1 MSVKNAWR
9 RLARRCV
16 GGTASAACSLLLTGL
31 ATSALAAPGPQRPEV
46 SSSAIDAQ
54 LFYQLLIGEL
64 ELRGGEAGTAYEVIL
79 DAARRTRNEQLFRRA
94 VEIAL
99 QARAGDQALAATRAW
114 RSATPQSLEAMRM
127 ELQILTALN
136 RVTDAA
142 EPLAALLAATPEAER
157 ASLVAGVP
165 TFLQRAG
172 DRQQAAQLIE
182 KLLTPYTAKEATRV
196 QARVAIGRG
205 WLAAG
210 ESGRALTLAK
220 QAHDDDANASGP
232 ALLGLELMA
241 SQPEAESLVLAT
253 LSRPG
258 SEPALRLAYV
268 RALAGAQRYTDAIGQ
283 LQTVTRQQPEVAAP
297 WLTLGALYI
306 ETRQPA
312 EGEAALKRY
321 IELTQA
327 QGKTATPEAAETT
340 AGDDDAED
348 AAATPSQGLSQAWL
362 LLSQAAE
369 QRKDYAA
376 AAAWLDKVDDPRRAI
391 EVQTRRAALLA
402 RQGKVAEARA
412 LLRQTPEGNPGDSR
426 AKLVAEAEVLRGVKQ
441 WAAAYEVLG
450 EAVARFP
457 TDTDLLYEQAM
468 MAEKLSRFDDMERQL
483 RKVIEF
489 KPEHAH
495 AHNALGY
502 SLADRG
508 VRLPEARQLVQR
520 ALALMPGD
528 PFISDSLGWVEFRS
542 GNSAEAMRLLRQAYA
557 VRPDTEIGVHLGEV
571 LWVAGQKDEARRI
584 WRESRGRDATN
595 EVLLETLAR
604 LKVDL

>member
-9 RLARRCV
+9 RLARRCL

-31 ATSALAAPGPQRPEV
+31 TTSVLAAPGPQRPEV
-46 SSSAIDAQ
+46 SSSSIDAQ
-54 LFYQLLIGEL
+54 LFYQLLIGEM

-114 RSATPQSLEAMRM
+114 RGAAPQSLDAMRM

-136 RVTDAA
+136 RVADAA
-142 EPLAALLAATPEAER
+142 EPLSALLAATPEAER

-165 TFLQRAG
+165 GFMQRAG

-182 KLLTPYTAKEATRV
+182 KLLTPYLAKEATRV

-205 WLAAG
+205 WLAADEG
-210 ESGRALTLAK
+210 GRALALAK

-232 ALLGLELMA
+232 ALLALELMTK
-241 SQPEAESLVLAT
+241 QPEAESLVLAT

-258 SEPALRLAYV
+258 SDPSLRLAYV
-268 RALAGAQRYTDAIGQ
+268 RALAGAQRYTDAIAQ
-283 LQTVTRQQPEVAAP
+283 LQTVTRQQPELAAP
-297 WLTLGALYI
+297 WLTLGALYL
-306 ETRQPA
+306 ETRQA
-312 EGEAALKRY
+312 KDGEAALQRY

-327 QGKTATPEAAETT
+327 QTKSATPEPAESEDEAAE
-340 AGDDDAED
+340 
-348 AAATPSQGLSQAWL
+348 AATTPSQGLSQAWL

-369 QRKDYAA
+369 QRGDFGAA
-376 AAAWLDKVDDPRRAI
+376 SGWLDKVDDPRRAV
-391 EVQTRRAALLA
+391 EVRTRRASLLA
-402 RQGKVAEARA
+402 RQGKLAEARA
-412 LLRQTPEGNPGDSR
+412 LLRETPEGDPGDAR
-426 AKLVAEAEVLRGVKQ
+426 AKLVAEAEVLRDVKQ

-468 MAEKLSRFDDMERQL
+468 MAEKLARYDDMERLL
-483 RKVIEF
+483 RKVIEL
-489 KPEHAH
+489 KPDHAH

-528 PFISDSLGWVEFRS
+528 PFIADSLGWVEFRA
-542 GNSAEAMRLLRQAYA
+542 GNNAEATRLLRQAYA
-557 VRPDTEIGVHLGEV
+557 ARPDTEIGVHLGEV

-584 WRESRGRDATN
+584 WRESRGRDAAN